1 MFQIA
6 SVSDSVL
13 TYFKHINTEA
23 QQKIY
28 LPFEKNI
35 ATETLKIS
43 LNITSHKS
51 EKDPQSVTNYTF
63 NGL

>member
-6 SVSDSVL
+6 SISDSVL
-13 TYFKHINTEA
+13 TYFKRINTEA

-35 ATETLKIS
+35 ATET
-43 LNITSHKS
+43 
-51 EKDPQSVTNYTF
+51 F
-63 NGL
+63 